1 MADRKNDQNVN
12 EEKQNKGIGEISE
25 AAPFASLNKILEES
39 PEFKNIFDLAANV
52 YDDDLSAE
60 EMVEVECVEIDG
72 DNYFAAKRIEIAGTT
87 YLCLVNENDVMDY
100 VIQKVVIEDGEE
112 YVTGLDS
119 DREFDLVQAYIQR
132 DFLVAL
138 KEKLQKADEG
148 TPGDQ

>member
-1 MADRKNDQNVN
+1 
-12 EEKQNKGIGEISE
+12 
-25 AAPFASLNKILEES
+25 
-39 PEFKNIFDLAANV
+39 
-52 YDDDLSAE
+52 
-60 EMVEVECVEIDG
+60 MVEVGCVEIDG

>member
-1 MADRKNDQNVN
+1 
-12 EEKQNKGIGEISE
+12 
-25 AAPFASLNKILEES
+25 
-39 PEFKNIFDLAANV
+39 
-52 YDDDLSAE
+52 
-60 EMVEVECVEIDG
+60 
-72 DNYFAAKRIEIAGTT
+72 
-87 YLCLVNENDVMDY
+87 MDY